1 MTLAQRRIEDQ
12 DPETSSPAL
21 TTSDGASARVEP
33 TAAGEVLRV
42 RDRGGRLLFEYDA
55 EAGRGTLIVPDGDL
69 RLCAPRGSI
78 ELDAAH
84 GIRAVAGGE
93 IALEGPT
100 VRVRAEESDLSL
112 GDVRATA
119 GALHAAVDRA
129 ELAFG
134 TVLRS
139 AVRAIEQAENF
150 YQRVTELCDI
160 KAGRLRALV
169 KQGVWVKGDDVTLLA
184 DKDVRVD
191 GEHINLG

>member
-1 MTLAQRRIEDQ
+1 MTLAQRRIENE
-12 DPETSSPAL
+12 DPEITSPAL
-21 TTSDGASARVEP
+21 TTRDGASARVEP
-33 TAAGEVLRV
+33 TVLGEVLRV

-93 IALEGPT
+93 VALLGPT
-100 VRVRAEESDLSL
+100 LRVRADESDLSL

-134 TVLRS
+134 TVRRS
-139 AVRAIEQAENF
+139 AVRAIEQAENL
-150 YQRVTELCDI
+150 YQRVSELCEI